1 LRFSGRRGG
10 VRCAATITGEMDR
23 MFYEVVLVFIGVRLL
38 HGHLEEEPRAGEA
51 AERPVKIVSR
61 GAVRC
66 RHIPRDGW
74 IS

>member
-1 LRFSGRRGG
+1 
-10 VRCAATITGEMDR
+10 MDR